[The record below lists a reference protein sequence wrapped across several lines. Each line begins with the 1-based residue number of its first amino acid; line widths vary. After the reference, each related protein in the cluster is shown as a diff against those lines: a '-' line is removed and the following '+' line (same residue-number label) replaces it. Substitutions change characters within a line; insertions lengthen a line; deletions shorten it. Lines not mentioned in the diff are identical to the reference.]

1 MKSSAN
7 LDEAAK
13 SRKPNGTVK
22 SFRCKA
28 RKSDR
33 MRRTYLYAAMT
44 EDAAQRRR
52 WTFYEAVNLI
62 KILFVVFLS
71 YFVFLSAGFPAEE
84 ENQTERQEQKVTLK
98 PIVVTATK
106 TEESIEE
113 VASSV
118 TVVTAQDIDNSK
130 DMTVKQALQ
139 EVPGLFVAGEGGLGR
154 RTSVFIRGGRSED
167 TLVMM
172 DGMEIND
179 PISPGRA
186 FNFSDLST
194 DNIDRIEVVRGPQS
208 TLYGS
213 DAIGGVVN
221 IITKKG
227 TGKPKFSF
235 LTEGGSDETFREI
248 LSGDGKIGKWDYSFS
263 GVRIESN
270 GISAND
276 NYEDNAFSGRIG
288 YQVFEK
294 GNLDFFFRSVDAK
307 VHLDDWDFMNLRAI
321 NDPNYTEETNSQFYL
336 TRYTQQV
343 TDYWDSIL
351 KFGYYVINRDDRDKP
366 DSHEPGYWAKGWYD
380 ASIIKGD
387 WQNNWYFH
395 DIDVVTMGIEYKEE
409 TGESFYFDNWGLSL
423 FPKKSLDN
431 KAFYFQNQLKLFD
444 QLYITAGFRIDDNEQ
459 FGTETTYKVAL
470 AYLLR
475 PTNTKFKGTWGTG
488 FKAPSLY
495 QLYAPAIPAYGFL
508 GGNPNLK
515 PEESESFD
523 VGIEQN
529 LFDEKLFF
537 SFVYF
542 HNDYDKYITFY
553 SYPDYTSTYINLSK
567 AEAKGYEIEATVNP
581 LKNLT
586 VTANYTRTDTRDKTN
601 GGQLLR
607 RPKHLSSLAVN
618 YVVRKD
624 LQLNLSLKYI
634 GRRVDWS
641 YGENNIGKAYT
652 RVDLAGSYTI
662 NEHFQLFSRIE
673 NLFNEHYQEIQG
685 YDAAGISAFG
695 GVKLS
700 F

>member
-1 MKSSAN
+1 MKSSMN
-7 LDEAAK
+7 LMK
-13 SRKPNGTVK
+13 S
-22 SFRCKA
+22 
-28 RKSDR
+28 
-33 MRRTYLYAAMT
+33 
-44 EDAAQRRR
+44 
-52 WTFYEAVNLI
+52 
-62 KILFVVFLS
+62 LFVVFLTS
-71 YFVFLSAGFPAEE
+71 LIFSSAGVAAEE
-84 ENQTERQEQKVTLK
+84 ENQTEVQAKKVTLK

-118 TVVTAQDIDNSK
+118 TVVSSQDIDNAK

-139 EVPGLFVAGEGGLGR
+139 EVPGLFVTGEGGLGR
-154 RTSVFIRGGRSED
+154 RTSVFIRGARSED

-186 FNFSDLST
+186 FNFSDLLT

-227 TGKPKFSF
+227 TGKPKFSLF
-235 LTEGGSDETFREI
+235 TEGGSDETVREI
-248 LSGDGKIGKWDYSFS
+248 LSGDGKIGRWDYSFS
-263 GVRIESN
+263 GARVDSN
-270 GISAND
+270 GVSADD

-288 YQVFEK
+288 YQLFEK
-294 GNLDFFFRSVDAK
+294 GNLDFVFRSVDAK
-307 VHLDDWDFMNLRAI
+307 VHLDDLSYSTYRTI
-321 NDPNYTEETNSQFYL
+321 NDPNYTEETNSQLYL
-336 TRYTQQV
+336 ARYTQQIA
-343 TDYWDSIL
+343 DFWDTIL
-351 KFGYYVINRDDRDKP
+351 KFGYYTINRDDRDKP
-366 DSHEPGYWAKGWYD
+366 DNHEPFYSSKGWYD
-380 ASIIKGD
+380 SSIIKGD
-387 WQNNWYFH
+387 WQNNWYIG
-395 DIDVVTMGIEYKEE
+395 DIDEITMGLEYKEE
-409 TGESFYFDNWGLSL
+409 RGESDYHYSNYYPDFDFWDVGESR
-423 FPKKSLDN
+423 FPKKKVNN

-444 QLYITAGFRIDDNEQ
+444 RFFLTGGVRVDDHEM

-470 AYLLR
+470 AYLIR
-475 PTNTKFKGTWGTG
+475 PTGTKFKGTWGTG

-495 QLYAPAIPAYGFL
+495 QLYAPSMHSYPWTFV
-508 GGNPNLK
+508 GGNPDLD
-515 PEESESFD
+515 PEESKSFD

-529 LFDEKLFF
+529 LFDERLSL

-542 HNDYDKYITFY
+542 HNDYKKYITYISETFPNPFPL
-553 SYPDYTSTYINLSK
+553 YPGDDYLYVDHYDNLNK
-567 AEAKGYEIEATVNP
+567 AEAKGFEAGLGINP
-581 LKNLT
+581 CENLT
-586 VTANYTRTDTRDKTN
+586 FSANYTRTDTRDKKN

-607 RPKHLSSLAVN
+607 RPKHLSSLSAN
-618 YVVRKD
+618 YIFQKN
-624 LQLNLSLKYI
+624 LQLNLILNYV
-634 GRRVDWS
+634 GERVDVGNKIAKS
-641 YGENNIGKAYT
+641 YT

-673 NLFNEHYQEIQG
+673 DLFNEHYQETYG